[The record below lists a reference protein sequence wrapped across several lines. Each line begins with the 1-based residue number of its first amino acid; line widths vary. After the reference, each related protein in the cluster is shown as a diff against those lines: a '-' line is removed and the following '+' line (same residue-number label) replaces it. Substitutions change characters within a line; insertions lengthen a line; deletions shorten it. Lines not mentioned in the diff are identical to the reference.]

1 MAYNS
6 RIRRAVVLFTGNPR
20 VEERQKH
27 LPARFL
33 STLHRELRSTIER
46 MAGVDLVVASEDAG
60 GFRVDCDGTTSRL
73 VNGAEGGLA
82 ARVELAFNAA
92 FAAGYDS
99 VVVLAGDILGLRRE
113 TLEQSFER
121 LEETDGSCVLGPS
134 GDGGFYLAGLRS
146 GTSFDWSSIPWRSS
160 DVSIAFCASA
170 VEAGLVVRIVERLD
184 DVDSLADA
192 VRLTDSLHPAFHE
205 LRRALRS
212 LLSVGLHAIPARARI
227 ERCSR
232 GMARQLRAP
241 PAA

>member
-1 MAYNS
+1 MAFS
-6 RIRRAVVLFTGNPR
+6 ERVRRAVVLFTGNPR
-20 VEERQKH
+20 AEERQKQ

-33 STLHRELRSTIER
+33 STLHCELRSIVAR
-46 MAGVDLVVASEDAG
+46 MAGVDLVVASEDSA
-60 GFRVDCDGTTSRL
+60 GFRVDCGETTVRL
-73 VNGAEGGLA
+73 AEGGLA
-82 ARVELAFNAA
+82 ARVQIAFDSA

-113 TLEQSFER
+113 TLESSFER
-121 LEETDGSCVLGPS
+121 LEEADGACVLGPS
-134 GDGGFYLAGLRS
+134 GDGGFYLAGLRR
-146 GTSFDWSSIPWRSS
+146 GTAFDWSSIPWSS
-160 DVSIAFCASA
+160 RGAATAFCASA

-192 VRLTDSLHPAFHE
+192 IRLTEALRPAFHE

-212 LLSVGLHAIPARARI
+212 LLSVRLHAIPARPRI
-227 ERCSR
+227 ERCNR

>member
-1 MAYNS
+1 MASNS

-46 MAGVDLVVASEDAG
+46 MAGVDLVVASEDTE
-60 GFRVDCDGTTSRL
+60 GFRVDCGGTTSRL
-73 VNGAEGGLA
+73 AEGGLA
-82 ARVELAFNAA
+82 ARVELAFNAT

-146 GTSFDWSSIPWRSS
+146 GTAFDWSSIPWRSS

-192 VRLTDSLHPAFHE
+192 VRLLDSLHPAFHE
-205 LRRALRS
+205 LHRALRS
-212 LLSVGLHAIPARARI
+212 LLSVRLHAIPARPRI
-227 ERCSR
+227 ERCNR

>member
-1 MAYNS
+1 MATTE

-46 MAGVDLVVASEDAG
+46 MAGVDLVVASEDAS
-60 GFRVDCDGTTSRL
+60 GFRVDCGATISRL
-73 VNGAEGGLA
+73 REGGLA
-82 ARVELAFNAA
+82 ARVQLAFDSA

-192 VRLTDSLHPAFHE
+192 ARLIDSLHPAFHE

-212 LLSVGLHAIPARARI
+212 LLSVRLHAIPARPRI
-227 ERCSR
+227 ERCNR

>member
-1 MAYNS
+1 MASNS
-6 RIRRAVVLFTGNPR
+6 RVRRAVVLFTGNPR
-20 VEERQKH
+20 AEERQKH

-46 MAGVDLVVASEDAG
+46 MAGVDLVVASEDAA
-60 GFRVDCDGTTSRL
+60 GFRVDCGDTTSRL
-73 VNGAEGGLA
+73 VEGGLA

-146 GTSFDWSSIPWRSS
+146 GTAFDWSSIPWRSS

-192 VRLTDSLHPAFHE
+192 VRLIDSLHPAFHE
-205 LRRALRS
+205 LRRTLRA
-212 LLSVGLHAIPARARI
+212 LLSVRLHAIPARSRI
-227 ERCSR
+227 ERCNR